1 MRLGRRR
8 KGDDQMD
15 FEFNEEQATLREIS
29 RSALLTHSSP
39 AHVRSLAESGHDVD
53 DKLWRLGTDL
63 GWTGLAI
70 GEDFGGSGQSLVE
83 LCIVAEELGRALA
96 AGPFITS
103 SLVGLAVERFGS
115 DTIKDELLPRL
126 ADGSFRATWALAEPR
141 GAWTPASVTTNAIA
155 TDGDY
160 ILHGRKTAVQDAG
173 SSNGILVSAVLG
185 GAPALFMVDPASTG
199 VTLRKQKTLDE
210 SRSFYE
216 IDFDNVRVGGGRRLE
231 VDASAVQWLCD
242 AAAVLTSADS
252 LGAGQRLMEMT
263 VDYVKVREQFDRA
276 IGSFQAVKH
285 KISDMAIGVKGTF
298 AATYYAAMSL
308 DLGSPDASRDA
319 TVAKSFSSDAMS
331 RLAGQAL
338 QSHGGI
344 GFTWEHDLHLYLR
357 RVKTDETL
365 YGDTPAHQER
375 LAALLIDD
383 RPAT

>member
-1 MRLGRRR
+1 
-8 KGDDQMD
+8 MD
-15 FEFNEEQATLREIS
+15 FEFNDEQATLRDIS

-39 AHVRSLAESGHDVD
+39 SHVRSLAESDRDVD
-53 DKLWRLGTDL
+53 DKLWQLGVDL

-70 GEDFGGSGQSLVE
+70 GEDHGGAGQSLVE

-103 SLVGLAVERFGS
+103 ALVGLAVERFGS
-115 DTIKDELLPRL
+115 EAIKGDLLPRL
-126 ADGSFRATWALAEPR
+126 ADGSSRATWALAEPG
-141 GAWTPASVTTNAIA
+141 GAWTPGSVTTSAIA
-155 TDGDY
+155 QDGDY

-173 SSNGILVSAVLG
+173 SADSILVSATLG
-185 GAPALFMVDPASTG
+185 GDPVFLVVDPTSAG
-199 VTLRKQKTLDE
+199 VTLRKQKTLDQ
-210 SRSFYE
+210 SRSFYDIE
-216 IDFDNVRVGGGRRLE
+216 FDNVRVGGGRRL
-231 VDASAVQWLCD
+231 DADAAAVQWLCD

-285 KISDMAIGVKGTF
+285 KVSDMAVGVKGTF

-308 DLGSPDASRDA
+308 DLGTSDASRAA

-357 RVKTDETL
+357 RVKTDEAL

-383 RPAT
+383 RPGA